1 MCANC
6 ADRSASYS
14 AHALTQRPHR
24 REICA
29 PPITCR
35 EALVACDWGRGSAIP
50 SAYCGRQLW
59 GRNKMEPAIKR
70 IVETYVRLRNRGAIE
85 DLLIHRRRLV
95 VNLRARLGYDVSR
108 PLAQIE
114 EEIGIILAALDQLE

>member
-1 MCANC
+1 
-6 ADRSASYS
+6 
-14 AHALTQRPHR
+14 
-24 REICA
+24 
-29 PPITCR
+29 
-35 EALVACDWGRGSAIP
+35 
-50 SAYCGRQLW
+50 
-59 GRNKMEPAIKR
+59 MEPAIKR

-114 EEIGIILAALDQLE
+114 EEIRIILAALEQLEPSDQSIATRSLMMSFAAS

>member
-1 MCANC
+1 
-6 ADRSASYS
+6 
-14 AHALTQRPHR
+14 
-24 REICA
+24 
-29 PPITCR
+29 
-35 EALVACDWGRGSAIP
+35 
-50 SAYCGRQLW
+50 
-59 GRNKMEPAIKR
+59 MEPAIKR

-114 EEIGIILAALDQLE
+114 EEIGIILAALEQLEPSNQSIATRSLRMSFAAS